1 MDISLTHYLLLS
13 ALLFC
18 LGLLVVLTRKNTL
31 VILMGIELMLNA
43 SMINLVG
50 FARKDPTLMAGQVFS
65 LFIIVI
71 AAASAAVG
79 LALILNAYDR
89 YGTVNLNELNRLK
102 N

>member
-1 MDISLTHYLLLS
+1 MDIPVTHYLLLS
-13 ALLFC
+13 SLLFC
-18 LGLLVVLTRKNTL
+18 LGLLAVLTRRNTI

-50 FARKDPTLMAGQVFS
+50 FARHDPTLMAGQMFA

-79 LALILNAYDR
+79 LALVLNAYDR
-89 YGTVNLNELNRLK
+89 YGSVTLQDLNRLK

>member
-1 MDISLTHYLLLS
+1 MEIPLSHYLILS
-13 ALLFC
+13 SLLFC
-18 LGLLVVLTRKNTL
+18 LGLLAVLTRRNTIL
-31 VILMGIELMLNA
+31 ILMGIELMLNA

-50 FARKDPTLMAGQVFS
+50 FSRHDPGMMAGQMFS

-79 LALILNAYDR
+79 LALVLNAYDR
-89 YGTVNLNELNRLK
+89 YGTINLNEINRLK

>member
-50 FARKDPTLMAGQVFS
+50 FARKDPTLIAGQVFS

>member
-1 MDISLTHYLLLS
+1 MDIPVTHYLLLS
-13 ALLFC
+13 SLLFC
-18 LGLLVVLTRKNTL
+18 LGLLAVLTRRNTI

-50 FARKDPTLMAGQVFS
+50 FARHDPALMAGQMFA

-79 LALILNAYDR
+79 LALVLNAYDR
-89 YGTVNLNELNRLK
+89 YASVTLQDLNRLK

>member
-1 MDISLTHYLLLS
+1 M
-13 ALLFC
+13 
-18 LGLLVVLTRKNTL
+18 VVLTRKNTI

-50 FARKDPTLMAGQVFS
+50 FARQDPALTAGQIFS

-79 LALILNAYDR
+79 LALVLNAFDR
-89 YGTVNLNELNRLK
+89 FGTVNLDEIKNLK